1 MTLTMPSVAIPVA
14 MPRATLL
21 PTLNLREPPFRR
33 PRRPRRAP
41 STVRRHGPPSR
52 PCFPPASV
60 YADQRRVPRGV
71 FSQDQPRINPSPQ
84 AHLSLEQ
91 DLLDSYVPILIFVL
105 IVLGLVGALV
115 TLSFVL
121 GPTKPHRR
129 KLAPYESGII
139 PDTPAVRRLSVRFY
153 LTAMLFI
160 IFDVEAVFFY
170 PWAVLLRQLKWFG
183 LIEMLVF
190 IGILLVA
197 LAHIWKKGGLDWE

>member
-1 MTLTMPSVAIPVA
+1 MEQA
-14 MPRATLL
+14 LL
-21 PTLNLREPPFRR
+21 E
-33 PRRPRRAP
+33 
-41 STVRRHGPPSR
+41 
-52 PCFPPASV
+52 
-60 YADQRRVPRGV
+60 
-71 FSQDQPRINPSPQ
+71 
-84 AHLSLEQ
+84 
-91 DLLDSYVPILIFVL
+91 SYVPVLIFVL

-121 GPTKPHRR
+121 GPGKPFKR

-183 LIEMLVF
+183 VIEMLVF
-190 IGILLVA
+190 IGILLIA
-197 LAHIWKKGGLDWE
+197 LAHIWKKGGLEWE